1 MVTRLS
7 LEVHIYF
14 TGGTYTKSC
23 LLPKFQPVQSA
34 PRGLLGWDTVCYTT
48 PQALFLLRASRER
61 EALQPLSLSFL
72 AFSCRINLLSV
83 VGTQP
88 CQSPTHASTWEIAA
102 PLAYFIFS
110 DEMD

>member
-48 PQALFLLRASRER
+48 LQALFLLRASRER
-61 EALQPLSLSFL
+61 SFATL
-72 AFSCRINLLSV
+72 VVVLLSV
-83 VGTQP
+83 LLPYQP
-88 CQSPTHASTWEIAA
+88 FMCGWHAALPEPNSGQH
-102 PLAYFIFS
+102 LGNRCSFGLLYFF
-110 DEMD
+110 